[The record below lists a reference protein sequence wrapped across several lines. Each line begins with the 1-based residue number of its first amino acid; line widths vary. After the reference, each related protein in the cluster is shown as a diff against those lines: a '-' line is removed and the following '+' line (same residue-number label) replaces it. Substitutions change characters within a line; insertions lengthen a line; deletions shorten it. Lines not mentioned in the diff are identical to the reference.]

1 MIMKFMHMSLLLAA
15 CMVAGCNAT
24 GSSSGAQ
31 GRPGTEASTATVAVA
46 DTFAT
51 PSGKKIVITP
61 IKHGSLEINYNGL
74 EFQID
79 PVGKGVEPATD
90 YSRFRK
96 ADYILVTH
104 EHFDHLD
111 PAAITA
117 VSKPSTVLVTNARCA
132 AKLGQGTVMKNGDR
146 RTLAPGITVEAV
158 PAYNTTPG
166 HTQFHPKGRDNGY
179 VLGLDGFNIY
189 IGGDTED
196 IPEMARLKNIDVA
209 FLPVN
214 QPYTMTPIQL
224 RRAAIMV
231 HPRVLYP
238 YHYGLTD
245 TATIR
250 EELKGLRLDLR
261 LRNFK

>member
-1 MIMKFMHMSLLLAA
+1 MIMKFMHLSLLLAA
-15 CMVAGCNAT
+15 CMAAGCNAT
-24 GSSSGAQ
+24 GSSNGAQ
-31 GRPGTEASTATVAVA
+31 GRPGTDASTATVAVA

-214 QPYTMTPIQL
+214 QPTP
-224 RRAAIMV
+224 
-231 HPRVLYP
+231 
-238 YHYGLTD
+238 
-245 TATIR
+245 
-250 EELKGLRLDLR
+250 
-261 LRNFK
+261 